1 MKRWATSPDGEH
13 YVVAIDWFGRRLR
26 NPLDTG
32 RRRSLRVWRANPVVR
47 LFGGGKDR
55 QQPPPADQAVRP
67 AAARAG
73 ADASKRRKGKWYDSC
88 DCGSCDLDGDL
99 VLPLLVVAAVLLA
112 ALALIVGAPL
122 VVAVLSVLLESFYLV
137 LGAAAVLV
145 WRVVAR
151 RPWRLVAAALNG
163 PTWSN
168 EVVGWRAARAE
179 VRRVASA
186 LSAGTAPAALGLS
199 VIDRPGSPWLR
210 NEEPGPAAD

>member
-55 QQPPPADQAVRP
+55 QQPQPADQAVRP

-112 ALALIVGAPL
+112 ALALIVGA
-122 VVAVLSVLLESFYLV
+122 ARGGGA
-137 LGAAAVLV
+137 LGAARVLLPRARCGRRA
-145 WRVVAR
+145 RVAGG
-151 RPWRLVAAALNG
+151 RPTAVAAGGGRAQR
-163 PTWSN
+163 SH
-168 EVVGWRAARAE
+168 VVQRGGRLAGGAGRGAPGRFGA
-179 VRRVASA
+179 VG
-186 LSAGTAPAALGLS
+186 GTAPAALGLS